1 MKPPP
6 RKRTKIDRTL
16 AYSTLSAEP
25 SGKQKAGSQW
35 KMAEQRSLL
44 TALKR
49 LSGKTQGHEDID
61 YDFLRSHVKTRSISE
76 MQSVVEYLKNKVISM
91 ASQTLKEKRLEEKVR
106 KPIEVWTHMASTVT
120 GSLEEPIS
128 TAFSQML
135 IVSSTEPC
143 TLRNCDPPQV
153 HRPPTNTD
161 GPVSR
166 TITPRPMTRLP
177 VKAERPNA
185 NAARPLMVIKTP
197 APAMGPAKRLP
208 APSQVVRVPNSN
220 IPPPKQRLPATAG
233 SSPAAAAPSTS
244 QSAASACPPGAAAA
258 LAVPPKSSS
267 QTVTPLTVTGQV
279 PPSSG
284 SATVVKTQSAGS
296 SLIRTTQQPAE
307 RHPTPISTAST
318 SNSLSSTNA
327 TSHTTVPSTA
337 GSSGASSTPPL
348 SATAAALYARFGRTN
363 KYNTTDTPRVLGVKS
378 AVDFERIYCYLSQ
391 IHQPNDECHLT
402 PMESAIVLDLLMS
415 LPEELRLLNCN
426 KLHTHLTQVYQF
438 LSSPADSKTA
448 REMFK
453 ERKDGLCAQTG
464 APSGP
469 NGKQSTAGAADSG
482 DVTDSGGKKRQPEE
496 SESQSSGSSNPSGH
510 SGNAEKMG
518 LCPPLNPFMV
528 PLKLLRRK

>member
-16 AYSTLSAEP
+16 AYSTLSPEP
-25 SGKQKAGSQW
+25 SSKQKASRQW

-61 YDFLRSHVKTRSISE
+61 YDFLRNHVKTRSISE

-91 ASQTLKEKRLEEKVR
+91 ASQMLKEKRLEEKVR

-153 HRPPTNTD
+153 YRPPTNKE

-233 SSPAAAAPSTS
+233 SSPAAAATSPSQT
-244 QSAASACPPGAAAA
+244 AASACPPGAAAS
-258 LAVPPKSSS
+258 LAVPPTSLQSSS
-267 QTVTPLTVTGQV
+267 QTVTPLTGRGVKIHH
-279 PPSSG
+279 SG
-284 SATVVKTQSAGS
+284 S
-296 SLIRTTQQPAE
+296 I
-307 RHPTPISTAST
+307 
-318 SNSLSSTNA
+318 
-327 TSHTTVPSTA
+327 
-337 GSSGASSTPPL
+337 
-348 SATAAALYARFGRTN
+348 YRF
-363 KYNTTDTPRVLGVKS
+363 
-378 AVDFERIYCYLSQ
+378 
-391 IHQPNDECHLT
+391 
-402 PMESAIVLDLLMS
+402 
-415 LPEELRLLNCN
+415 
-426 KLHTHLTQVYQF
+426 
-438 LSSPADSKTA
+438 
-448 REMFK
+448 
-453 ERKDGLCAQTG
+453 
-464 APSGP
+464 
-469 NGKQSTAGAADSG
+469 
-482 DVTDSGGKKRQPEE
+482 
-496 SESQSSGSSNPSGH
+496 NPH
-510 SGNAEKMG
+510 
-518 LCPPLNPFMV
+518 
-528 PLKLLRRK
+528 

>member
-16 AYSTLSAEP
+16 YPEP
-25 SGKQKAGSQW
+25 ASGKQASSSSQW
-35 KMAEQRSLL
+35 KQAEQRSLL
-44 TALKR
+44 TALKK

-61 YDFLRSHVKTRSISE
+61 YDFLRNHVQTRSISE

-106 KPIEVWTHMASTVT
+106 KPIEVWTHMASTIT
-120 GSLEEPIS
+120 GNLEEPIS

-153 HRPPTNTD
+153 YRPPTNKD
-161 GPVSR
+161 GPVGR

-177 VKAERPNA
+177 VKAERPNT
-185 NAARPLMVIKTP
+185 NTARPLMVIKTP

-220 IPPPKQRLPATAG
+220 ILPPKQRLPATAG
-233 SSPAAAAPSTS
+233 SSPAVATSTS
-244 QSAASACPPGAAAA
+244 QSAASVCQPGAAAT
-258 LAVPPKSSS
+258 LVMPSTSPQPSS

-284 SATVVKTQSAGS
+284 SAAVVKTPSVGS

-307 RHPTPISTAST
+307 QHPTPISTATT
-318 SNSLSSTNA
+318 SNSLSSSNA
-327 TSHTTVPSTA
+327 TSQTPVPSTA
-337 GSSGASSTPPL
+337 ASTGASSTPPL
-348 SATAAALYARFGRTN
+348 STTAAALYARFGRTS

-378 AVDFERIYCYLSQ
+378 VVDFERIYCYLSQ

-402 PMESAIVLDLLMS
+402 PMESAIMLDLLMS

-438 LSSPADSKTA
+438 LSSPADSKMA

-453 ERKDGLCAQTG
+453 ERKDGLRAQTG
-464 APSGP
+464 TPSGP
-469 NGKQSTAGAADSG
+469 NGQQNTAGAADS
-482 DVTDSGGKKRQPEE
+482 DSVTDSGGKKLQPEE

-510 SGNAEKMG
+510 SGNAEKIG